1 MKKHF
6 LKFMLMATGALMLT
20 VSGCKKDDHDHDHE
34 QELITTVN
42 VVFTPVGGGTPVT
55 FSFVDLDG
63 DGGNAPVITNG
74 TLAANTDYT
83 FTTTFLNES
92 ETPAE
97 DITEEVRVKGDEHQ
111 IFYQVQSG
119 LNLTITY
126 NDTDANGKPIGLN
139 GNASTGGASTGNLTV
154 TLRHEPNKSAANVAN
169 GDITNAG
176 GETDAE
182 ITFSVTIQ

>member
-20 VSGCKKDDHDHDHE
+20 VSGCKKDGHDHDNE

-55 FSFVDLDG
+55 FSFVDSDG
-63 DGGNAPVITNG
+63 DGGNTPVIING
-74 TLAANTDYT
+74 TLAANTSYAVA
-83 FTTTFLNES
+83 TTFLNES
-92 ETPAE
+92 VTPAE
-97 DITEEVRVKGDEHQ
+97 DITKEVRAEGKDHQ
-111 IFYQVQSG
+111 VFYQIQSG
-119 LNLTITY
+119 LNLTISY
-126 NDTDANGKPIGLN
+126 NDTDANSRPIGLVN
-139 GNASTGGASTGNLTV
+139 TAAAGTASTGTLIV
-154 TLRHEPNKSAANVAN
+154 TLRHEPKKSATNVAI